1 MELLNLKK
9 CLIEYMKISIGTNIK
24 DGPWGG
30 GNLFAIN
37 LTNFLIKKGHE
48 VVSNLNE
55 DDIDIVLLTEPRKT
69 SESSSFTH
77 IDVNN
82 YLNYENQNAIV
93 VHRINECDERKGTD
107 FVNKYLIDVNKSADY
122 TVFVSSWLKSLF
134 MNQGLSPKNKGVI
147 LAGANQDIFNSD
159 GYRPWN
165 KLEKMKIV
173 THHWGAN
180 WNKGFE
186 IYSKLD
192 ELLSSDD
199 YRNKFEFTYIG
210 NLPKNFAFKNALH
223 IPPLAGK
230 ELATE
235 LKKNHVYITASIN
248 EPSGNHH
255 IEAAQCSL
263 PLLFIESGGIPEYCL
278 NYGLMFNKSNFIK
291 KLNEIYNN
299 YDFYLEQILKY
310 PFNSDKMCD
319 EYLDLF
325 TTLMNNKL
333 GVLKARNIRT
343 LKVNNKFLYRLKKYI
358 FKK

>member
-1 MELLNLKK
+1 
-9 CLIEYMKISIGTNIK
+9 MKISIGTNIK

-37 LTNFLIKKGHE
+37 LTNYLIQKGHD
-48 VVSNLNE
+48 VISNL
-55 DDIDIVLLTEPRKT
+55 DDSDIDIILLTEPRKT

-82 YLNYENQNAIV
+82 YLNYKNKNSIV

-122 TVFVSSWLKSLF
+122 TVFVSTWLKSLF
-134 MNQGLSPKNKGVI
+134 IDQGMSPKNKDVI
-147 LAGANQDIFNSD
+147 LAGANKNIFNSE
-159 GYRPWN
+159 GYQPWN
-165 KLEKMKIV
+165 KSKKMKIV

-192 ELLSSDD
+192 EMLSSDD
-199 YRNKFEFTYIG
+199 YKNKIEFTYIG
-210 NLPKNFAFKNALH
+210 NLPKNFTFKNAFH
-223 IPPLAGK
+223 IEPLSGK
-230 ELATE
+230 ELAKE
-235 LKKNHVYITASIN
+235 LKKNHIYITASIN

-263 PLLFIESGGIPEYCL
+263 PLLYIDSGGIPEYCSE
-278 NYGLMFNKSNFIK
+278 YGLMFNSNNFVE
-291 KLNEIYNN
+291 KLDEIFDN
-299 YDFYLEQILKY
+299 YDFYLKKVLKY
-310 PFNSDKMCD
+310 PFNSDKMCE
-319 EYLDLF
+319 EYLSLF
-325 TTLMNNKL
+325 EKLITNKHKIL
-333 GVLKARNIRT
+333 NFRDIKNLQVTNIY
-343 LKVNNKFLYRLKKYI
+343 LYRFKKYI